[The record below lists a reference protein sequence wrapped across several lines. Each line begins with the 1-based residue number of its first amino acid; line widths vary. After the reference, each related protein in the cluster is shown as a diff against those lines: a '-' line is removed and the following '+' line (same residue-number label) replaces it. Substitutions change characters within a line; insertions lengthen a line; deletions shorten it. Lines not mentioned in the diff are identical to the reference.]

1 MGQIYLWGMWSVW
14 GLRDSSIYVVR
25 LQSDAGTNTLGI
37 MMALSAKLLNLYQK
51 VCSQIPVNTD
61 LHKQSWTIQLDTKLM
76 VTYW

>member
-1 MGQIYLWGMWSVW
+1 M
-14 GLRDSSIYVVR
+14 

-76 VTYW
+76 VTY